1 MEVSEKTKTQRLPLH
16 LLVVL
21 LLMLVLIACAPAV
34 ATPTVA
40 PPPTATP
47 VPSATRLLPTATQT
61 PAPAPSPTAVPE
73 GSVHPPDRRTG
84 IADVD
89 AVIEAVLADDLA
101 ARRALIGYLTTPCT
115 TALGMGGP
123 PKCQAGESD
132 GTMVEVFPILGQ
144 EGEFVRR
151 EAVDSRLDFAAQGL
165 YAVYRIPGDAYE
177 EAYWPAGEY
186 GILFIDRREGL
197 TVTAHV
203 SEGRMVRLDLQRWPA
218 AVLVAREAGELLL
231 PPPGWTGTGTLEGHV
246 TIGPLVPV
254 QHEGTPE
261 PTPGPE
267 VWLTRA
273 ILIFAEDG
281 QTEVAVAGIDAQGNY
296 RVVLPAGSYVVNVIE
311 SALEHGVDLPKT
323 VVVVAD
329 QVTRL
334 DVEIDTGIR

>member
-1 MEVSEKTKTQRLPLH
+1 MNRQTLPVRLVAVM
-16 LLVVL
+16 LLVL
-21 LLMLVLIACAPAV
+21 ALMACAPKL
-34 ATPTVA
+34 ATPTVGPPSTA
-40 PPPTATP
+40 TPAASATPLPPTAT
-47 VPSATRLLPTATQT
+47 AT
-61 PAPAPSPTAVPE
+61 PAPTLSPTTVSG
-73 GSVHPPDRRTG
+73 GSVHPLDTRTG
-84 IADVD
+84 IASVD
-89 AVIEAVLADDLA
+89 AVIEAVLAKDLSA
-101 ARRALIGYLTTPCT
+101 KRALIRYVTTPCT

-132 GTMVEVFPILGQ
+132 GTVVEVFPILGQ
-144 EGEFVRR
+144 EGEFLRR
-151 EAVDSRLDFAAQGL
+151 EAIDSRLDFAVQGL
-165 YAVYRIPGDAYE
+165 YAVYRIRGDAYQ

-186 GILFIDRREGL
+186 GVVFLDRREGL
-197 TVTAHV
+197 PITAHV
-203 SEGRMVRLDLQRWPA
+203 SEGGMVRLDLQRWPG
-218 AVLVAREAGELLL
+218 AVLVARDAGELLL

-254 QHEGTPE
+254 QHEATPE

-281 QTEVAVAGIDAQGNY
+281 KTEVAVVRIDAQGNY
-296 RVVLPAGSYVVNVIE
+296 RVVLPAGTYVVDVVQRGP
-311 SALEHGVDLPKT
+311 EHGVDLPQA